1 VRWLPVAVGFA
12 LLAAGCGA
20 SSKDAKPKDDP
31 GKAAVKVMGLITR
44 NDYTDAWADLHPDDQ
59 RVAPLAEYVGCETRS
74 PVVVRP
80 RSVKVVSVNEES
92 VGLGDG
98 TFVESTAVDVRL
110 RFAGE
115 FTLVH
120 TVHLVARDG
129 KWKWILPAWRF
140 RDYKADRCPTDPG
153 SAPPPT
159 SS

>member
-1 VRWLPVAVGFA
+1 MRWLPVGVAFA

-20 SSKDAKPKDDP
+20 SKDAKPKDDP
-31 GKAAVKVMGLITR
+31 GKAALKVMGLITR
-44 NDYTDAWADLHPDDQ
+44 NDYADAWADLHPDDQ

-92 VGLGDG
+92 VGLGNG
-98 TFVESTAVDVRL
+98 KFVTSTAVDVRL

-120 TVHLVARDG
+120 TVHLVASDG

-153 SAPPPT
+153 SAPPPA